1 VEWVFPREK
10 AKSVFFFFLGG
21 VWVCGRRGLFGGKFG
36 LKLERCVMR
45 FLWVDNKV
53 PHMLVSLGRRRS

>member
-1 VEWVFPREK
+1 M
-10 AKSVFFFFLGG
+10 
-21 VWVCGRRGLFGGKFG
+21 CGRRGLFGRKFG

-53 PHMLVSLGRRRS
+53 PHMLVSLGRRRRS